1 MDRTPRLS
9 RHQWIA
15 LDGLAAI
22 AYLLVFA
29 PAAVL
34 ATDVPAGVAV
44 PLVVAVGAPV
54 AARRLWPVGVFV
66 VVLAASVAALA
77 LGVLTDPF
85 VAAAF
90 ALYPVA
96 LGTRHP
102 RLPIKVT
109 GAIAVAILVVASVV
123 GTPHGIWPRLGTAV
137 LGAGFLA
144 GAWTAGQVVRARRA
158 EATRTAAEQAAQAV
172 TEERLRIAR
181 ELHDVVAHSMSVI
194 TVQAGTANHVIA
206 THPTEA
212 QKALRVIEST
222 SRTALTEMRQ
232 LLGVLRSGGD
242 GVEFAPLPGPSGLP
256 TLVRRAEEAGVQ
268 VELDLRGTE
277 SLPAGPALSVYRI
290 VQEAL
295 TNVVRHAAP
304 ARCEITVIVKGGE
317 VTIDVTDDG
326 RRAGRSPAG
335 YAGADTGEQTRPRMP
350 PDRARTGHGLI
361 GMRER
366 VLMYGGS
373 FRAGPRPEG
382 GFAVSAR
389 LPLAP

>member
-22 AYLLVFA
+22 AYLVVFA
-29 PAAVL
+29 PGAVIG
-34 ATDVPAGVAV
+34 ADVPAGVAV
-44 PLVVAVGAPV
+44 PLMLLIGAP
-54 AARRLWPVGVFV
+54 AAVRRLWPVPVFLLV
-66 VVLAASVAALA
+66 FAGSVAALA
-77 LGVLTDPF
+77 AGVLTDPF

-96 LGTRHP
+96 LGTRRP
-102 RLPIKVT
+102 RLPAKVT
-109 GAIAVAILVVASVV
+109 GAVAVAILVVTSVV

-144 GAWTAGQVVRARRA
+144 GAWTGGQLVRARRS
-158 EATRTAAEQAAQAV
+158 EAARAAAEQAQRAV

-194 TVQAGTANHVIA
+194 TVQAGTANHVIG

-212 QKALRVIEST
+212 QAALRVIEST

-232 LLGVLRSGGD
+232 LLGVLRSGAE

-256 TLVRRAEEAGVQ
+256 TLVRRAEEAGVR

-277 SLPAGPALSVYRI
+277 SLPGGIALSVYRI

-304 ARCEITVIVKGGE
+304 ARCEISVIVKGGQ
-317 VTIDVTDDG
+317 VSIDVTDDG
-326 RRAGRSPAG
+326 RRAGVSAAERI
-335 YAGADTGEQTRPRMP
+335 GADPNEQTRPRMP
-350 PDRARTGHGLI
+350 PDGGRVGHGLI

-366 VLMYGGS
+366 VLVYGGS

-389 LPLAP
+389 LPLTP